1 MIVYFWLLCSL
12 LFSAFNPSV
21 HAQDNY
27 QQWVE
32 SSLTTPPENLPVVVN
47 VRLNFLH
54 LVSIN
59 EHDETFTADIYLHCN
74 WNDPRLSYEAAEGA
88 PPKTYIGD
96 SCKYKLNE
104 IWRPDIEFV
113 NSGIPEYTNR
123 SLFIY
128 PDGTVKLNQ
137 AITATFRN
145 KFDFRKLP
153 FDQQTLQIIIS
164 SFSWDDKIVVFNIDK
179 EGVEF
184 GGKFNAAYEEI
195 AIVGMNAT
203 VSEQVGH
210 ETSDS
215 TGFSVFTATLHIQR
229 APLFYN
235 YQVFFPLLVVIGLCS
250 SVLFIPLESMGD
262 KIQIILTA
270 VLVFIATKFLLNEDL
285 PKIGYLTFIDKIFF
299 ISYAY
304 AGLVTIAC
312 MLEYGYFKRNNPNA
326 EKFSKIARILLPVSY
341 LVACGILVLLEAF

>member
-1 MIVYFWLLCSL
+1 MVYFLLLWSL
-12 LFSAFNPSV
+12 LFSAFNPSA
-21 HAQDNY
+21 HADDNY

-32 SSLTTPPENLPVVVN
+32 SSLTAPPENLPVFVN
-47 VRLNFLH
+47 ISLNFLH

-59 EHDETFTADIYLHCN
+59 EHDETFTADIYLRCR
-74 WNDPRLSYEAAEGA
+74 WNDPRLSYEAAENA

-145 KFDFRKLP
+145 NFDFRKLP

-164 SFSWDDKIVVFNIDK
+164 SFSWDDKIVVFKIDK

-184 GGKFNAAYEEI
+184 GSKLKAAYEEI

-203 VSEQVGH
+203 VTEQVGM

-235 YQVFFPLLVVIGLCS
+235 YQVFFPLLVVIGLCTT
-250 SVLFIPLESMGD
+250 VLFITVTQIWD

-299 ISYAY
+299 ISYVY
-304 AGLVTIAC
+304 AGLVTIVC
-312 MLEYGYFKRNNPNA
+312 ILEYGMWERKDPNA
-326 EKFSKIARILLPVSY
+326 EKFIKISRILLPALY
-341 LVACGILVLLEAF
+341 LIACGVLVLLEAF